1 MGFLSHFGDLGQAAE
16 VLCEVDHI
24 CKISFGMVPERV
36 GDVGITNSR
45 VFVLAGMERAM
56 SRQLPSWRTANGQ
69 TAWLSRLIEAM
80 EKFSRPEWR
89 AVPIDR
95 LELAAV
101 RARLAQPAMAYPAY
115 ASRFSLRN

>member
-1 MGFLSHFGDLGQAAE
+1 
-16 VLCEVDHI
+16 
-24 CKISFGMVPERV
+24 
-36 GDVGITNSR
+36 
-45 VFVLAGMERAM
+45 MERAM
-56 SRQLPSWRTANGQ
+56 SRQLQSWRIQSWRTGKGQ

-89 AVPIDR
+89 ARPLDR

>member
-1 MGFLSHFGDLGQAAE
+1 
-16 VLCEVDHI
+16 
-24 CKISFGMVPERV
+24 
-36 GDVGITNSR
+36 
-45 VFVLAGMERAM
+45 M
-56 SRQLPSWRTANGQ
+56 SRQLQSWRIQSRRIESWRTGKGQ

-89 AVPIDR
+89 ARPVDQ

-101 RARLAQPAMAYPAY
+101 RARLARPAIAYPAY